1 MTCRIRSGSLNREK
15 RPYGWSWDWLGLALH
30 MMPTSSSF
38 SKKACSICSESPFS
52 NCFSTRFSTLNR
64 WFCSGID
71 AMYATDSRTDAR
83 PTAGRVNDETRS
95 AAADARQTARR
106 GAPTQGARPHTPE
119 REREGEGGV
128 TLPSDLR
135 ASIAP
140 ERAHGAIPT
149 PGLQQRNVKTRP
161 RKWRGSNG
169 RARQRAA
176 PVRTRAPA
184 RGAASVRGCHLSED
198 VCAGERVE
206 DKKPL
211 GRRARGD
218 EVSVADGG
226 DGLGRPAET
235 VGYSSREKTRSLRN
249 ASLLLH
255 YEPRPS
261 SKDDCFV

>member
-1 MTCRIRSGSLNREK
+1 MTCRIRSGSLNGEK
-15 RPYGWSWDWLGLALH
+15 RPYGWSWNWLGLALH

-52 NCFSTRFSTLNR
+52 NCFRTRFSTLNR

-119 REREGEGGV
+119 REREGGGGGH
-128 TLPSDLR
+128 
-135 ASIAP
+135 AP
-140 ERAHGAIPT
+140 VRSPRID
-149 PGLQQRNVKTRP
+149 RP
-161 RKWRGSNG
+161 REGTRRDPDPGPPTTKCKNTSEEVARLERTRATARGAG
-169 RARQRAA
+169 
-176 PVRTRAPA
+176 RTRAPA

-198 VCAGERVE
+198 VRAGERVE

-235 VGYSSREKTRSLRN
+235 IGYSSCEKTRSLRN

-255 YEPRPS
+255 YEPRA
-261 SKDDCFV
+261 KQQRCFV